1 MAEQVIVRQKS
12 NFETVVLAR
21 DPHNP
26 DDQRFYTAEDVRELT
41 PYGMLLA
48 GLASCTA
55 LVINTYANH
64 RDIDLHEVEMHLR
77 YDRVFDEDCE
87 QCEHIHEYRELI
99 SEKIVLNGNLTPQE
113 RQRLFQV
120 SKHCPIHK
128 MLLQGIEIHS
138 ELEG

>member
-1 MAEQVIVRQKS
+1 MAEQVIVRQNS
-12 NFETVVLAR
+12 GFETVILAQ

-26 DDQRFYTAEDVRELT
+26 DDQRFYAVQDARELT

-64 RDIDLHEVEMHLR
+64 RDMDLHEVEMRLR

-87 QCEHIHEYRELI
+87 QCEHIHEYKEQI
-99 SEKIVLNGNLTPQE
+99 SEKIVLTGDLTPEQ